1 MFCIIIYCFISGC
14 CQFEMNR
21 HSCFL
26 NTQTQWKQYY

>member
-21 HSCFL
+21 HSHF